1 MLALFLEYSLKTKV
15 AISMLDTDEKQAPKP
30 PRIHL
35 TTADG
40 STVCRRQVPAS
51 LVGQYVESLTTA
63 ASRVLIRRAVYI
75 NSKLVKRNERC
86 SVCFRRVGR
95 VL

>member
-1 MLALFLEYSLKTKV
+1 MCS
-15 AISMLDTDEKQAPKP
+15 DEKQSSKQ

-35 TTADG
+35 TTVDG

-51 LVGQYVESLTTA
+51 LVGQYAESLVTT

-86 SVCFRRVGR
+86 SVCFRRHER

>member
-1 MLALFLEYSLKTKV
+1 MS
-15 AISMLDTDEKQAPKP
+15 TDEKRDTKQS
-30 PRIHL
+30 RIHL
-35 TTADG
+35 ATVDG

>member
-1 MLALFLEYSLKTKV
+1 MR
-15 AISMLDTDEKQAPKP
+15 TDEKQSSTQ

-35 TTADG
+35 ATVDG

-51 LVGQYVESLTTA
+51 LVGQYTESLVTA
-63 ASRVLIRRAVYI
+63 VSRVLIRRAVYI

-86 SVCFRRVGR
+86 SVCFRRHER
-95 VL
+95 IL

>member
-1 MLALFLEYSLKTKV
+1 MS
-15 AISMLDTDEKQAPKP
+15 TDEKQVTEH

-35 TTADG
+35 ATVDG
-40 STVCRRQVPAS
+40 STVCRRQVSAS
-51 LVGQYVESLTTA
+51 LVGQYVESVVPT
-63 ASRVLIRRAVYI
+63 ASRVLVRRAVYV

-86 SVCFRRVGR
+86 SVCFRRHER

>member
-1 MLALFLEYSLKTKV
+1 MS
-15 AISMLDTDEKQAPKP
+15 TDEKQTSKQT
-30 PRIHL
+30 RIHL
-35 TTADG
+35 TTVDG

-51 LVGQYVESLTTA
+51 LVGQYTESLVTA

-86 SVCFRRVGR
+86 SVCFRRHER
-95 VL
+95 ML

>member
-1 MLALFLEYSLKTKV
+1 MN
-15 AISMLDTDEKQAPKP
+15 TDEKQATRH

-35 TTADG
+35 TTVDG
-40 STVCRRQVPAS
+40 STVCHRQVPAS
-51 LVGQYVESLTTA
+51 LVGQYVESLTIA

>member
-1 MLALFLEYSLKTKV
+1 MRS
-15 AISMLDTDEKQAPKP
+15 DEKQSSKK

-35 TTADG
+35 ATVDG

-51 LVGQYVESLTTA
+51 LVGQYTESLVTT
-63 ASRVLIRRAVYI
+63 ASRVLIKRAVYI

-86 SVCFRRVGR
+86 SVCFRRHER
-95 VL
+95 LL

>member
-1 MLALFLEYSLKTKV
+1 MS
-15 AISMLDTDEKQAPKP
+15 SDEKQSSKQPK
-30 PRIHL
+30 IHL
-35 TTADG
+35 ATVDG

-51 LVGQYVESLTTA
+51 LVGQYAESLVTT

-86 SVCFRRVGR
+86 SVCFHKHKRM
-95 VL
+95 L

>member
-1 MLALFLEYSLKTKV
+1 MNA
-15 AISMLDTDEKQAPKP
+15 DEKQAPKH

-35 TTADG
+35 VTVDG

-51 LVGQYVESLTTA
+51 LVGQYAESLVTT

-86 SVCFRRVGR
+86 SVCFRRHER

>member
-1 MLALFLEYSLKTKV
+1 MRS
-15 AISMLDTDEKQAPKP
+15 DEKQSSKQ

-35 TTADG
+35 ATVDG

-51 LVGQYVESLTTA
+51 LVGQYSESLVTA

-86 SVCFRRVGR
+86 SVCFRRHER

>member
-1 MLALFLEYSLKTKV
+1 MF
-15 AISMLDTDEKQAPKP
+15 TDEKPDTKQA
-30 PRIHL
+30 RIHL
-35 TTADG
+35 AAVDG

-51 LVGQYVESLTTA
+51 LVGQYAESLTTTA
-63 ASRVLIRRAVYI
+63 KRVLIRRAVYL

-86 SVCFRRVGR
+86 SVCFRRHER

>member
-1 MLALFLEYSLKTKV
+1 MRS
-15 AISMLDTDEKQAPKP
+15 DEKQSSKK

-35 TTADG
+35 ATVDG

-51 LVGQYVESLTTA
+51 LVGQYAESLTTTA
-63 ASRVLIRRAVYI
+63 KRVLIRRAVYL

-86 SVCFRRVGR
+86 SVCFRRHER
-95 VL
+95 ML

>member
-1 MLALFLEYSLKTKV
+1 MN
-15 AISMLDTDEKQAPKP
+15 TDEEQAPKLS
-30 PRIHL
+30 RIHL
-35 TTADG
+35 TTVDG
-40 STVCRRQVPAS
+40 STVCHRQVPAS
-51 LVGQYVESLTTA
+51 LVGQYAESLVTT

-86 SVCFRRVGR
+86 SVCFRRHER

>member
-1 MLALFLEYSLKTKV
+1 MRS
-15 AISMLDTDEKQAPKP
+15 DEKQSSKQ

-35 TTADG
+35 ATVDG

-51 LVGQYVESLTTA
+51 LVGQYSESLVTA

-75 NSKLVKRNERC
+75 NSKLVKRNGRC
-86 SVCFRRVGR
+86 SVCFRRHER

>member
-1 MLALFLEYSLKTKV
+1 MRS
-15 AISMLDTDEKQAPKP
+15 DEKQSSKQ

-35 TTADG
+35 ATVDG

-51 LVGQYVESLTTA
+51 LVGQYSESLVTA

-95 VL
+95 FL

>member
-1 MLALFLEYSLKTKV
+1 MN
-15 AISMLDTDEKQAPKP
+15 TDEKQAPRP

-35 TTADG
+35 ATVDG
-40 STVCRRQVPAS
+40 STVCHRQVSAS
-51 LVGQYVESLTTA
+51 LVGQYTESLITT

-86 SVCFRRVGR
+86 SVCFRIHERIV
-95 VL
+95 

>member
-1 MLALFLEYSLKTKV
+1 MRS
-15 AISMLDTDEKQAPKP
+15 DEKQSSKK

-35 TTADG
+35 ATVDG

-86 SVCFRRVGR
+86 SVCFRRHER
-95 VL
+95 ML